1 MLKTMSS
8 SLFRCCMAL
17 LAFAALNVLTPSDV
31 FAQNANDGGGTVSG
45 VVTDDQ
51 GPVIGAAVMIK
62 DGQGGVTKSQT
73 DAVNKKLLTLA
84 SKIFLMAKIV

>member
-8 SLFRCCMAL
+8 SLFRCCMAI

-45 VVTDDQ
+45 VVT
-51 GPVIGAAVMIK
+51 VW
-62 DGQGGVTKSQT
+62 
-73 DAVNKKLLTLA
+73 
-84 SKIFLMAKIV
+84 

>member
-1 MLKTMSS
+1 
-8 SLFRCCMAL
+8 MAL

-51 GPVIGAAVMIK
+51 GPVRGRRHDK
-62 DGQGGVTKSQT
+62 GRTGRSYYR
-73 DAVNKKLLTLA
+73 L
-84 SKIFLMAKIV
+84 

>member
-1 MLKTMSS
+1 
-8 SLFRCCMAL
+8 MAI

-62 DGQGGVTKSQT
+62 DGQGGVTTGFSSPEMSSSCPFSDTKPR
-73 DAVNKKLLTLA
+73 K
-84 SKIFLMAKIV
+84 FPM